1 MSLLPYDAT
10 GAQVLAEVM
19 GAQMP
24 VTTVISPT
32 ARPSWMNG
40 LRRCSEFS
48 VIPVNSS
55 ARNATFG
62 SSSLALSCH
71 SSYHWPPS
79 TLSYSLNTS
88 TPSPPQ
94 QSSYLRVHII
104 LQKIHPFHTIP
115 QLFLATQRKIIRNEV
130 NAKKKNT
137 WYPCLPLDVTHPS
150 PLALA
155 LRDLGL

>member
-1 MSLLPYDAT
+1 MSLLPHDAT

-24 VTTVISPT
+24 VTTVVSPT

-48 VIPVNSS
+48 AIPVNSF
-55 ARNATFG
+55 ACHATFG

-104 LQKIHPFHTIP
+104 LQEIHPFHTIP

-130 NAKKKNT
+130 NAKNKQTNVV
-137 WYPCLPLDVTHPS
+137 PMPAP
-150 PLALA
+150 
-155 LRDLGL
+155 